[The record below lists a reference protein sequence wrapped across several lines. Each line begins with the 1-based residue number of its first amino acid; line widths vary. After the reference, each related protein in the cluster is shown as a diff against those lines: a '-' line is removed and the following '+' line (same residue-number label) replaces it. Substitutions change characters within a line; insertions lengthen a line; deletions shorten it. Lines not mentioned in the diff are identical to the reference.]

1 MKSAEI
7 DVKLFALM
15 LTLTSALFVGTSMV
29 SVVPVFVMLP
39 RLRRLRDRRA
49 GEANFVGYGPLHCP
63 PVMATVSSATS
74 LSKNP
79 AGIEPDIVFSMT
91 NSVSDDISATEAGS
105 VPEIFLPILPLV
117 RNEIDVNS
125 VNLPIAS
132 GMTPENVVAGDGA
145 QDDAYGTAKVRSV
158 VKLVNCSGTVPLM
171 AM

>member
-7 DVKLFALM
+7 DVKLLAAM
-15 LTLTSALFVGTSMV
+15 RTDSAPFVGTSML

-39 RLRRLRDRRA
+39 SDTRLRDRRA
-49 GEANFVGYGPLHCP
+49 GEANFVGCGPLHCP
-63 PVMATVSSATS
+63 PVMVTVSSATS

-79 AGIEPDIVFSMT
+79 AAIEPDIGVFPRT

-105 VPEIFLPILPLV
+105 VPEICLPESSLV

-132 GMTPENVVAGDGA
+132 GMTPENVAVE
-145 QDDAYGTAKVRSV
+145 
-158 VKLVNCSGTVPLM
+158 
-171 AM
+171 

>member
-15 LTLTSALFVGTSMV
+15 LTLTSAPFVGTSML

-63 PVMATVSSATS
+63 PAMATVSSATS

-105 VPEIFLPILPLV
+105 VPEICLPVV

-125 VNLPIAS
+125 VSLPIVS
-132 GMTPENVVAGDGA
+132 GITPENVVSD
-145 QDDAYGTAKVRSV
+145 TKVRSV

-171 AM
+171 AMLGK